1 MSDLAYSGEN
11 SAKITATGNWT
22 FTSNTMPI
30 ENGVFYTASGL
41 SKTTANLTVKF
52 IARDA
57 LGDVVEDIDVYP
69 LGTLTEWSRFTA
81 TDLTD
86 ASLST
91 ATTYEVQFSG
101 GSGQFYLESIQFEKS
116 PVASD
121 YFDGSLP
128 SDFGAVW
135 EGTEDNSYSHL
146 YPGKPQ
152 KVQRLGKNL
161 VDWVPQNAFWR
172 LSTHAGVESTN
183 LTV

>member
-1 MSDLAYSGEN
+1 
-11 SAKITATGNWT
+11 
-22 FTSNTMPI
+22 
-30 ENGVFYTASGL
+30 
-41 SKTTANLTVKF
+41 
-52 IARDA
+52 
-57 LGDVVEDIDVYP
+57 VEDIDTYN
-69 LGTLTEWSRFTA
+69 LGTAASWSRFTA

-86 ASLST
+86 ANLSE
-91 ATTYEVQFSG
+91 ASTYEVVFSG
-101 GSGQFYLESIQFEKS
+101 GSGTFYLDSIQFEKS

-152 KVQRLGKNL
+152 KIQRLGKTL

-172 LSTHAGVESTN
+172 LRTYAGVEYTN